1 MLQVC
6 GLDVPVGTSLKHL
19 AEALQEQ
26 VLGKRD
32 REQSSCM
39 SSIKAPTPAP
49 TSYGTWVAGGQLIQ
63 PMREELGSWIRP
75 SCHAGPEEV
84 RWTKVKEERGKPQLD
99 PETGGGTVD
108 VTSTFRAPHLRLYT
122 HPGQDCVPILNVAPD
137 EV

>member
-39 SSIKAPTPAP
+39 SSIK
-49 TSYGTWVAGGQLIQ
+49 YQGT
-63 PMREELGSWIRP
+63 
-75 SCHAGPEEV
+75 HA
-84 RWTKVKEERGKPQLD
+84 
-99 PETGGGTVD
+99 
-108 VTSTFRAPHLRLYT
+108 SSH
-122 HPGQDCVPILNVAPD
+122 
-137 EV
+137 